1 MRLKAALNGNR
12 AVTEHPT
19 VPVTPEQLARAARD
33 AVEAGAF
40 AFHLHPRDAEGKE
53 TLAAGPVAEALR
65 AVREACLGIPVGI
78 SSGYWIQPDTESQ
91 LRSAR
96 AWTEKPDFVS
106 VNWHE
111 PHAEALATELLRLEI
126 GVEAGIW
133 SLDAAHKLLTWPE
146 REHLTRV
153 LVELVDEATTLRDA
167 YLIVD
172 ALHPL
177 STPILLHGEGPNCW
191 ATLQEAARLGL
202 LGRIGLEDTLTLPD
216 GTLARDNA
224 ELIKEALRLAQDSGV
239 GIPR

>member
-12 AVTEHPT
+12 AVTEHPA
-19 VPVTPEQLARAARD
+19 VPVTPEQLAQAARD
-33 AVEAGAF
+33 AVKAGAF
-40 AFHLHPRDAEGKE
+40 ALHLHPRDAEGKE

-65 AVREACLGIPVGI
+65 AVREACPGIPVGI

-126 GVEAGIW
+126 GIEAGIW
-133 SLDAAHKLLTWPE
+133 SPDAARKLLTWPE
-146 REHLTRV
+146 RAHLTRV
-153 LVELVDEATTLRDA
+153 LVELVDGATTLRDA
-167 YLIVD
+167 HLILDV
-172 ALHPL
+172 LRPL
-177 STPILLHGEGPNCW
+177 SAPTLLHGEGPNCW

-224 ELIKEALRLAQDSGV
+224 DLVRAALNLSQGT
-239 GIPR
+239 G